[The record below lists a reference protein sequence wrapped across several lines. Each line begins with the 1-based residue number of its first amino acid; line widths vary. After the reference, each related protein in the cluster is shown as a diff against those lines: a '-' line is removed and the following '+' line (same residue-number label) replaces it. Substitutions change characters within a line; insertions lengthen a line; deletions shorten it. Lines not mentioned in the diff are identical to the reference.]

1 MGVGLGGR
9 GKRRRNIGQ
18 NHGGAKDCGG
28 VKTKNR
34 ETRWPRIRDESGA
47 TNEPQLPCS
56 YVFNLQL
63 LRFYCWFHLL

>member
-28 VKTKNR
+28 VNVGSSTLLLVLTLTTLTTLEPANNTK
-34 ETRWPRIRDESGA
+34 
-47 TNEPQLPCS
+47 
-56 YVFNLQL
+56 
-63 LRFYCWFHLL
+63 

>member
-28 VKTKNR
+28 VKEVISAFVST
-34 ETRWPRIRDESGA
+34 GA
-47 TNEPQLPCS
+47 ARQAQAKAAVEKS
-56 YVFNLQL
+56 
-63 LRFYCWFHLL
+63 

>member
-28 VKTKNR
+28 VKRVWVSICGAKGR
-34 ETRWPRIRDESGA
+34 ARGVDLGGIR
-47 TNEPQLPCS
+47 C
-56 YVFNLQL
+56 L
-63 LRFYCWFHLL
+63 LCTVDY

>member
-28 VKTKNR
+28 VKILMTVVSGCLKNGYGCLALGLGH
-34 ETRWPRIRDESGA
+34 RIPTHKVNRRH
-47 TNEPQLPCS
+47 P
-56 YVFNLQL
+56 
-63 LRFYCWFHLL
+63 

>member
-28 VKTKNR
+28 VNKALEELNSGVK
-34 ETRWPRIRDESGA
+34 PRR
-47 TNEPQLPCS
+47 
-56 YVFNLQL
+56 
-63 LRFYCWFHLL
+63 RK